1 MWQPLLYHDVYIHL
15 IRYTR
20 RRTMRT
26 NIVIDDKLI
35 AEAIK
40 VTGASTKKEAVELGL
55 KALIQ
60 LKRQEQI
67 RGLRGKLKWKDD
79 LDRMRLDA

>member
-1 MWQPLLYHDVYIHL
+1 MWQPLLYHHVYAHL
-15 IRYTR
+15 YCYTR
-20 RRTMRT
+20 PTAMRT